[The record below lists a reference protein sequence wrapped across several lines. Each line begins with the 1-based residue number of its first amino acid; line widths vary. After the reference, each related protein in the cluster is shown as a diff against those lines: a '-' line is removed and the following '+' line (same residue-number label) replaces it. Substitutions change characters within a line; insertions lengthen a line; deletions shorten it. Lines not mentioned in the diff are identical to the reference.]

1 MDVEGMARASRSLRD
16 ALEPTIGSVYF
27 SPECHVE
34 YAQLGFEPSI
44 GDADGVELPDGA
56 AYFCSRGSALGQA
69 PGTVVAAAFGVFN
82 PSAVVPMVSRG
93 WTLTNAGQIAAA
105 RDRGALAQLRRILGE
120 PPEAMWASR
129 VLLRGV
135 DAAHSAGRPLYS
147 GLLARGLP
155 GDPLGDLW
163 RAGDLLRELRG
174 DAHNAAWTTA
184 GLTPIEIGLLTELWW
199 GLPARTYVRTRAWTD
214 EQLDAG
220 QDGLRS
226 RGLLDGDE
234 LSELGHD
241 VRERVEVAT
250 DRQMVPSLAAIGDD
264 LDDLLVLLRRW
275 SAAVVDAKGYLSGP
289 SDLTDR

>member
-1 MDVEGMARASRSLRD
+1 MRD

-27 SPECHVE
+27 SPECHAE
-34 YAQLGFEPSI
+34 YAQLGFDPSV
-44 GDADGVELPDGA
+44 GDANGVALPDGA

-93 WTLTNAGQIAAA
+93 WTLTTAGQIAAG
-105 RDRGALAQLRRILGE
+105 RDRGALAQLRRILRE
-120 PPEAMWASR
+120 PPEAQWASR

-135 DAAHSAGRPLYS
+135 DAAHTAGRPLYS

-184 GLTPIEIGLLTELWW
+184 GLSPVEIGLLTELWW
-199 GLPARTYVRTRAWTD
+199 GLAARSYVRTRAWSD

-220 QDGLRS
+220 QDALRS
-226 RGLLDGDE
+226 RGLIDDEGD
-234 LSELGHD
+234 LTELGRD
-241 VRERVEVAT
+241 VRERVEIAT
-250 DRQMVPSLAAIGDD
+250 DRQMVASLAAIGDD
-264 LDDLLVLLRRW
+264 LDELLVLLRRW
-275 SAAVVDAKGYLSGP
+275 SAAVVDAKGYLTGP
-289 SDLTDR
+289 SDLADRPRRRSTD